1 MIRTLDIINEKT
13 DVSEPYLILVDKP
26 IDWTSFDVV
35 KKIRGALS
43 RKLGIKKVKVGH
55 AGTLDPLATGLVLV
69 GIHKGTKWLHE
80 LQGLDKVYSG
90 QFKIG
95 ATTATYDAEMEEEN
109 QNDISHLS
117 PDKVVETSSQFMG
130 KIDQIPPLY
139 SAVKVK
145 GQRAY
150 KAARRGKTV
159 ELEARQIRIETFAV
173 THEEGPYYRFE
184 VHCSKG
190 TYIRSLVHDL
200 GQVLGV
206 GAYLTALRRTK
217 VGDYDLEKG
226 WQLSDLIKAIEGDQG
241 PGLLDGSS
249 IS

>member
-1 MIRTLDIINEKT
+1 MIKTLDTIN
-13 DVSEPYLILVDKP
+13 DNVDLSEPYLILVDKP

-43 RKLGIKKVKVGH
+43 RKLAVKKVKVGH

-80 LQGLDKVYSG
+80 LQGLDKIYTG

-109 QNDISHLS
+109 QTEIDHITIA
-117 PDKVVETSSQFMG
+117 DVVRVSKEFLG
-130 KIDQIPPLY
+130 EVDQIPPLY
-139 SAVKVK
+139 SAVKVE

-159 ELEARQIRIETFAV
+159 ELKARQIRIDEFTV
-173 THEEGPYYRFE
+173 THDNGPYYSFV

-190 TYIRSLVHDL
+190 TYIRSLIHDL
-200 GQVLGV
+200 GQTLGV

-217 VGDYDLEKG
+217 VGDYKLDEG
-226 WQLSDLIKAIEGDQG
+226 WGLSDLIMAIEGDPDQA
-241 PGLLDGSS
+241 PLDGSLKG
-249 IS
+249 